1 METKYVCLLFEGKL
15 STPSIQVKTFEDVP
29 GPPSN
34 VSFPDV
40 SFTTAR
46 VIWDVPSE
54 PNGEIFKY
62 RVTYRPVNTFYG
74 LKKISKE
81 FLPTDRTFRAVYLQF
96 NTYYNFEVASG
107 T

>member
-1 METKYVCLLFEGKL
+1 MKWPGALSYENFPDFTQTLKLHIFFSGKL

-54 PNGEIFKY
+54 PNGEFKAFKIFT
-62 RVTYRPVNTFYG
+62 RESVN
-74 LKKISKE
+74 
-81 FLPTDRTFRAVYLQF
+81 
-96 NTYYNFEVASG
+96 
-107 T
+107 